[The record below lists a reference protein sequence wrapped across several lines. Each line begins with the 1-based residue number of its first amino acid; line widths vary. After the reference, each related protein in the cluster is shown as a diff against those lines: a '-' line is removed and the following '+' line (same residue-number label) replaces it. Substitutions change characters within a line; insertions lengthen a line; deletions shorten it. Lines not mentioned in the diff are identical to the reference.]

1 MKKINLPVGVIG
13 ITQPTTLQKTARPI
27 NGVGCFL
34 LRLNKGGK
42 FMIMRKVFLALI
54 IAAMTTLTALA
65 QTRQSPDWTTP
76 TGSWEGV
83 VTAIDGPPPF
93 RVLMNFTK
101 DGGFTGSGDGDSAVG
116 SPQYGVWERIGP
128 KNSRTYALTFRM
140 LRYNPDSTST
150 GMHKIQQTV
159 ILNESGDTWT
169 GPGLVSIYDANGTL
183 LFSGPATATASRIV
197 SEPLP

>member
-1 MKKINLPVGVIG
+1 MFTKKIV
-13 ITQPTTLQKTARPI
+13 
-27 NGVGCFL
+27 
-34 LRLNKGGK
+34 
-42 FMIMRKVFLALI
+42 LALF
-54 IAAMTTLTALA
+54 IATMTTITALA
-65 QTRQSPDWTTP
+65 QTNNPPAWTSP

-83 VTAIDGPPPF
+83 VTAIGGPPPF
-93 RVLMNFTK
+93 RVLMNFTA

-116 SPQYGVWERIGP
+116 SPQYGVWERIGD

-159 ILNESGDTWT
+159 ILNAAGDTWT
-169 GPGLVSIYDANGTL
+169 GPGLVTIYDENGQIVFT
-183 LFSGPATATASRIV
+183 GPATATASRIV